1 MERRRRSAISRCATS
16 LFAGIVD
23 ARARPCCGPF
33 SPIAPAVPPAR
44 SSNVAAG
51 VPPTDARLFPLAA
64 ASSLSL
70 RGAGASP
77 RSLPRSRS
85 RSRSRVRRGAAATD
99 CARVRAVG
107 CSRIRCCCCCCDGG
121 ALAPL
126 SALLTLS
133 PRLLLRDRTRSPPAS
148 LQASGERS
156 LSAVPADSAVASLSS
171 FDSSFSAASAARF
184 SADCDESSGRG
195 ESRSGSSFIVSS
207 SIGDGSSASVGMG
220 ASPLE
225 TSSMWRAAAAT
236 CAVVGRLL
244 S

>member
-1 MERRRRSAISRCATS
+1 MRGARNARPARLTGPGTPPRGGSGS
-16 LFAGIVD
+16 VD
-23 ARARPCCGPF
+23 AQPRCSEAR
-33 SPIAPAVPPAR
+33 
-44 SSNVAAG
+44 
-51 VPPTDARLFPLAA
+51 DDD
-64 ASSLSL
+64 
-70 RGAGASP
+70 
-77 RSLPRSRS
+77 LPRH
-85 RSRSRVRRGAAATD
+85 G
-99 CARVRAVG
+99 
-107 CSRIRCCCCCCDGG
+107 CCCDGG

-148 LQASGERS
+148 LQAAGERS

-184 SADCDESSGRG
+184 SADCDESSGIG